1 MADEAIITR
10 IRLILS
16 EKAYDKVA
24 LFARLIN
31 AEQTTVNNY
40 LIGKRKPSLEVCTKI
55 LAAFPDISAEWLL
68 RGEGS
73 MYKSDTERHVNHIDL
88 STGKVTG
95 DGSTSVVG
103 DNNAIASGAHSTI
116 GASDDI
122 IRQLLQQNQQLINII
137 SKNTKQ

>member
-1 MADEAIITR
+1 MKDDMITR
-10 IRLILS
+10 IKEIL
-16 EKAYDKVA
+16 DCVA
-24 LFARLIN
+24 RGNASLFARDIN
-31 AEQTTVNNY
+31 ISQVTLNNY
-40 LIGKRKPSLEVCTKI
+40 MLGKRKPSLEVCTKI

-73 MYKSDTERHVNHIDL
+73 MYKSDAERHINHIDL

-103 DNNAIASGAHSTI
+103 DNNAIASGAHSTV

>member
-1 MADEAIITR
+1 MTVETIIDR
-10 IRLILS
+10 IKLILK

-24 LFARLIN
+24 LLARLIG
-31 AEQTTVNNY
+31 AEQSTVNNY
-40 LIGKRKPSLEVCTKI
+40 LIGKRKPSLEFCEKI

-73 MYKSDTERHVNHIDL
+73 MYKTSAEHHVNHIDL
-88 STGKVTG
+88 STGKATG
-95 DGSTSVVG
+95 GSTSVVG
-103 DNNAIASGAHSTI
+103 NGNAVATGDHSTA

-137 SKNTKQ
+137 SKNQ

>member
-1 MADEAIITR
+1 MEDDVIAR
-10 IRLILS
+10 I
-16 EKAYDKVA
+16 KAVVECVA
-24 LFARLIN
+24 RGNTSLFARDISISQVTL
-31 AEQTTVNNY
+31 NNY
-40 LIGKRKPSLEVCTKI
+40 MLGKRKPSLEVCTKI
-55 LAAFPDISAEWLL
+55 LSAFPDISAEWLL

-73 MYKSDTERHVNHIDL
+73 MYKSEADRHVNHIDL

-103 DNNAIASGAHSTI
+103 NGNAVATGDHSTA

-137 SKNTKQ
+137 TQNTKR

>member
-1 MADEAIITR
+1 MTNETIIDR
-10 IRLILS
+10 IRYIAK
-16 EKAYDKVA
+16 EKAYDKIA
-24 LFARLIN
+24 LFARVIG

-40 LIGKRKPSLEVCTKI
+40 FIGKRKPSLEICEKI
-55 LAAFPDISAEWLL
+55 LSAFPDISAEWLL

-73 MYKSDTERHVNHIDL
+73 MYKSGPDRHINHIDL

-95 DGSTSVVG
+95 DGSISAVG
-103 DNNAIASGAHSTI
+103 NGNAVTTGDHSTA

-137 SKNTKQ
+137 TKNTKQ